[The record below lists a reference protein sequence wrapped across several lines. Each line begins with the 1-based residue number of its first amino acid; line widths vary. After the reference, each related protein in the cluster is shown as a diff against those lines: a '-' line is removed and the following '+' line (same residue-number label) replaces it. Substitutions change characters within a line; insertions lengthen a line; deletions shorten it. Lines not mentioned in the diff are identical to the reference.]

1 MGFVT
6 VWPRVRQGATSV
18 WVPLALMLALAPVYI
33 HGALVPAVSVAYHDD
48 SVYMVTARALAH
60 GEGYRIS
67 SLPDA
72 IYQTKYPPV
81 YPAVLAL
88 LWMVF
93 PNFPANIVAFKL
105 ASAAFAAMWIWATYR
120 LCRRMR
126 LSPVAAAWICFAALA
141 ARWSVLL
148 STLALPDTL
157 FWFLCTWGAL
167 LILDLS
173 ESDRDHRLR
182 IVAAAAIVAA
192 AVLTRSVGIALI
204 PAAVAAFLLRRR
216 FRLAIAFGASAG
228 ALIAPWVLWQHVHRA
243 PVDRVLA
250 YYSKACYAGGTIM
263 SIGWE
268 RALNVIVTN
277 IFMMAAGFQVLTGA
291 SVSMAGFLASVIL
304 SILVLRGIA
313 AEFRAHS
320 CFIPLWFAAYS
331 LTLIAWV
338 WLPVRYEAPLL
349 PLGLIW
355 VVKSVQGL
363 QRERLKAVTTGVLI
377 GAAIYSA
384 ALTFAT
390 ELRLYRPP
398 ASANVDAA
406 EEFRNLSDLAHW
418 VSEHV
423 EQGAVVAA
431 NIDPAVYL
439 LTGRKSIRLYTY
451 EPYSLVYDEGQ
462 TREPVGNLA
471 TFTAHILNNRIDY
484 LLITDMNIFIE
495 GEFLRR
501 LLARAVVACPSAFQI
516 VMRDRDPRYFVMRVN
531 RDELARCSVPAAQV
545 LVSRSR

>member
-6 VWPRVRQGATSV
+6 LWPRLRQGATSV
-18 WVPLALMLALAPVYI
+18 WLPFALMLALAPVYI
-33 HGALVPAVSVAYHDD
+33 RGALVPAVSVAYHDD
-48 SVYMVTARALAH
+48 SVYMVTARALAR

-81 YPAVLAL
+81 YPALLAL
-88 LWMVF
+88 LWTVF
-93 PNFPANIVAFKL
+93 PKFPANIIAFKL
-105 ASAAFAAMWIWATYR
+105 ASVVFAAMWIWTTHR
-120 LCRRMR
+120 LCRRMT
-126 LSPVAAAWICFAALA
+126 LSPAAAAWICFAVLG

-167 LILDLS
+167 RILDLS
-173 ESDRDHRLR
+173 ESDRDNPAH
-182 IVAAAAIVAA
+182 IAAAATIVAA

-204 PAAVAAFLLRRR
+204 PAAMAAFLLRRR
-216 FRLAIAFGASAG
+216 FRLAIAFGACA
-228 ALIAPWVLWQHVHRA
+228 AAFIAPWILWQHAHAA
-243 PVDRVLA
+243 PLDRVLA

-277 IFMMAAGFQVLTGA
+277 TIMMGVGFQVLTGA
-291 SVSMAGFLASVIL
+291 SVSMAGLLASLTLSVIV
-304 SILVLRGIA
+304 IRGIA
-313 AEFRAHS
+313 ADLRASS
-320 CFIPLWFAAYS
+320 CFVPLWFAAYS

-355 VVKSVQGL
+355 VVKSVRGL
-363 QRERLKAVTTGVLI
+363 QSERLKAVATSVLI
-377 GAAIYSA
+377 GVAIYSA

-406 EEFRNLSDLAHW
+406 EEFRKLSNLAGW
-418 VSEHV
+418 VSEHAGH
-423 EQGAVVAA
+423 GAVMSA

-439 LTGRKSIRLYTY
+439 LTGRKSIRLFTY
-451 EPYSLVYDEGQ
+451 DPYSLVYEEGQ
-462 TREPVGNLA
+462 RREPVGSLA
-471 TFTAHILNNRIDY
+471 SFTAHILNNRIDY
-484 LLITDMNIFIE
+484 LLLTDMNVFIE

-501 LLARAVVACPSAFQI
+501 LLNRAVVACPNAFQ
-516 VMRDRDPRYFVMRVN
+516 VAMRDRDPRYFVMRVN
-531 RDELARCSVPAAQV
+531 RDELARCSVPTEQLIA
-545 LVSRSR
+545 SRSR